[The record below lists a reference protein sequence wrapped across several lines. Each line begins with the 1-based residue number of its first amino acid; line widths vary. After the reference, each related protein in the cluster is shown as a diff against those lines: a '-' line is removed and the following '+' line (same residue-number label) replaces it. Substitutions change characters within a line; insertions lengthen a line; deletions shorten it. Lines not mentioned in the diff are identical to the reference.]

1 VSSFDLSPDLAARLD
16 MLVPPE
22 LARGDWADVTRRVR
36 PRRKRV
42 TLKLALVFTGFVVL
56 AAAATAT
63 YLILRGGSGDAKP
76 KPGALTV
83 ITGGYGPKTPAM
95 ITEVRPGGRLVPVW
109 RCPAAET
116 CAEVTSVAWAPDGR
130 HLAVTLDSI
139 GCGCTAN
146 GLHIVDLQTGRDIH
160 FASAQ
165 AAQLGC
171 LVPGRYSGS
180 FGGVAWSPD
189 SSTLSFVCATG
200 LHLISSDGTNPRRV
214 RAGVEAGFASWSPD
228 GRWIAFAGITGTR
241 CCSIYVMR
249 LGGPGPR
256 RIAVRGT
263 DPAWSPDGRRIAY
276 RAPDGIRFVTPTGV
290 DVTPGGR
297 GLAPRGAP
305 AWSPDGARLAVGTLR
320 GTFVIPASG
329 RRGHLVT
336 TAGGRGA
343 FGLLR
348 PAWYP
353 LRAPRRTQPTE
364 TCTTC

>member
-1 VSSFDLSPDLAARLD
+1 MSGFDLSADLAARLD

-22 LARGDWADVTRRVR
+22 LASGDWSDVARRVR
-36 PRRKRV
+36 RQRR
-42 TLKLALVFTGFVVL
+42 TLRLVLAFALFVVV

-63 YLILRGGSGDAKP
+63 YLVLRGGQPQPKP
-76 KPGALTV
+76 SPGALTV

-95 ITEVRPGGRLVPVW
+95 IAEVRPGGRLVPVW
-109 RCPAAET
+109 RCPATET

-146 GLHIVDLQTGRDIH
+146 GLHILDLQTGRDIH

-165 AAQLGC
+165 AAQLDC
-171 LVPGRYSGS
+171 FAPGRYSGS

-214 RAGVEAGFASWSPD
+214 RAGVKAGFASWSPD
-228 GRWIAFAGITGTR
+228 GEWITFAGIAGTR

-249 LGGPGPR
+249 LVGAGRR
-256 RIAVRGT
+256 RIAVKGT

-276 RAPDGIRFVTPTGV
+276 RAPDGIRFVTPAGV

-297 GLAPRGAP
+297 AIAPRGAP
-305 AWSPDGARLAVGTLR
+305 TWSPDGTRLAIGSVR
-320 GTFVIPASG
+320 GTFVVPASG
-329 RRGHLVT
+329 GPGRRVT
-336 TAGGRGA
+336 DAGGRGA

-348 PAWYP
+348 PAWFPAEAGGRSP
-353 LRAPRRTQPTE
+353 LTK
-364 TCTTC
+364 TCGAC